1 MLTLNYLNPVRL
13 KNVLISA
20 YLTSFSLWFTAHT
33 WATSSFRQDNN
44 QIAETN
50 ASNESMSPWSWNNRG
65 RSSERGWARF
75 HGRPAETNPLPPPP
89 PPGRCAWGK
98 SGSHLK
104 LISRLKS
111 VCRRQIG
118 RIKSTEGPW
127 HRRSS
132 GPLSARPSPPL
143 HLRTPQV
150 LLARSDWD

>member
-1 MLTLNYLNPVRL
+1 MFWFLYVYASFPFGSQLTHEPPAASDRITIKLQKQTRP
-13 KNVLISA
+13 
-20 YLTSFSLWFTAHT
+20 TS
-33 WATSSFRQDNN
+33 Q
-44 QIAETN
+44 
-50 ASNESMSPWSWNNRG
+50 
-65 RSSERGWARF
+65 WARDPEITEAAAQS
-75 HGRPAETNPLPPPP
+75 GAELGFMAARLNQPPLRTPP

-127 HRRSS
+127 HRRST
-132 GPLSARPSPPL
+132 GPLSARPPPPL